1 MHFSLRCHLCGT
13 TFPPTALWVCDQ
25 CLGPLEVTY
34 DYAAIA
40 PLVSRA
46 LIESRPKNLW
56 RYREFLPIANEPLT
70 GLHSG
75 FTPLVRADRLA
86 KRLGVRELYVKDDS
100 VNHPTCSYKDRVVS
114 IAATRAVELGLQRVR
129 LRVDRQPRQQ
139 RRLARGEARPR
150 LLGLHP
156 RRPRARQGHR
166 RRGLPAAH
174 HRRARQLR
182 RRQPAVH
189 AGRGSVSVGI
199 RQHQPARLLRRGR
212 EDLRL
217 RDCRAAR
224 LALPAAR
231 RVAGRRRHAAAA
243 HPQGIHRAARGR
255 TGRWRAAVDPRRTGR
270 RMRTGRSRARRTAW
284 NSPSR

>member
-1 MHFSLRCHLCGT
+1 MSRAAGSHLRLRRHR
-13 TFPPTALWVCDQ
+13 
-25 CLGPLEVTY
+25 
-34 DYAAIA
+34 AARVAGADRIA
-40 PLVSRA
+40 PQEPLALSRIPAHRQRAADRAAFRVHAARPRRPSREAPGRPRA
-46 LIESRPKNLW
+46 LRQ
-56 RYREFLPIANEPLT
+56 R
-70 GLHSG
+70 
-75 FTPLVRADRLA
+75 
-86 KRLGVRELYVKDDS
+86 RLGQPSDLLVQGPRGL
-100 VNHPTCSYKDRVVS
+100 DRRD
-114 IAATRAVELGLQRVR
+114 AGRRARVQRVR

-139 RRLARGEARPR
+139 RRLARGKARPR

-156 RRPRARQGHR
+156 GRPRARQGHR
-166 RRGLPAAH
+166 RLGLPAAH

-199 RQHQPARLLRRGR
+199 RQHQPARLLRRGG

-217 RDCRAAR
+217 RDRRAAR
-224 LALPAAR
+224 LALPAPR

-243 HPQGIHRAARGR
+243 HPQGIQRAARGR
-255 TGRWRAAVDPRRTGR
+255 TGRRRAAVDPRRTGR